1 MRKHD
6 LDSDSLLKYTE
17 FCEALTP
24 KSIEY
29 ASLMTK
35 RLPTYADDADLDIV
49 FSYDTKKI
57 LGKLLNNLITNEVRS
72 EALR

>member
-1 MRKHD
+1 MRKFD
-6 LDSDSLLKYTE
+6 TDNDSLLKYTE
-17 FCEALTP
+17 FCDAITP

-35 RLPTYADDADLDIV
+35 RLPTYAPDADLDIV
-49 FSYDTKKI
+49 FSWDTKRI
-57 LGKLLNNLITNEVRS
+57 FGKLMNSLISNEVKS